1 MTPIAIFTGGTSAE
15 RDIAIA
21 SSKAVARLLDG
32 RYATTTFDFPSD
44 IDAFL
49 ARRHEFVA
57 AIPVFH
63 GSGGEDGT
71 VQGFLETLGI
81 PYLFSG
87 VAANAIAMDKDLA
100 KRIVAS
106 AGIKT
111 PAWSVIVSGLSAVSS
126 AKVEAKQSLEE
137 IASVCGPRNDKGFP
151 CVVKPLD
158 GGSTQGVSIARD
170 RAELDAAVDAA
181 LRFSSSVLV
190 ESFVAGD
197 EFTVAVPDV
206 PSTGSGSATTFVPNA
221 MPVIQIKSPT
231 GLYDYDAKYGPVP
244 AEKLCPAPIPD
255 DLAER
260 LQAAALTAHR
270 TIGARHLSRVDFI
283 VDPSDEIW
291 FLEIN
296 TIPGLSVLFPRAVA
310 ASGRDFGEMLAR
322 WIETTIA
329 NDPRSDVHRSGDR

>member
-1 MTPIAIFTGGTSAE
+1 MTNIAILTGGTSAE

-21 SSKAVARLLDG
+21 SSKTVARVLDG
-32 RYATTTFDFPSD
+32 RYATTTFDFPTD
-44 IDAFL
+44 IDAFF
-49 ARRHEFVA
+49 ARRKEFAA

-63 GSGGEDGT
+63 GKGGEDGT

-87 VAANAIAMDKDLA
+87 VAAHAVAMDKDLA

-106 AGIKT
+106 AGLRT
-111 PAWSVIVSGLSAVSS
+111 AAWMTCSS
-126 AKVEAKQSLEE
+126 PSDRHLAKGSPRDPNRWVEQRNTVDVPKP
-137 IASVCGPRNDKGFP
+137 CGSPSDTHAADAACGEFP

-170 RAELDAAVDAA
+170 RAGLDAAVDAA
-181 LRFSSSVLV
+181 LRFSPRVLV

-197 EFTVAVPDV
+197 EFTVAVADV
-206 PSTGSGSATTFVPNA
+206 DGQPTA

-231 GLYDYDAKYGPVP
+231 GLYDYDAKYGPTP
-244 AEKLCPAPIPD
+244 AEKLCPAPISD
-255 DLAER
+255 DLSRR
-260 LQAAALTAHR
+260 LQAAALTAHKA
-270 TIGARHLSRVDFI
+270 IGARHLSRTDLI
-283 VDPSDEIW
+283 VDLSGDIW

-310 ASGRDFGEMLAR
+310 ASGRDFGELLAS
-322 WIETTIA
+322 WVETVVAAST
-329 NDPRSDVHRSGDR
+329 

>member
-1 MTPIAIFTGGTSAE
+1 MTNIAILTGGTSSE

-21 SSKAVARLLDG
+21 SSKNVARVLDG
-32 RYATTTFDFPSD
+32 RYATTTFDFPSE

-49 ARRHEFVA
+49 AHRHEFSG

-63 GSGGEDGT
+63 GKGGEDGT

-81 PYLFSG
+81 PYLFSE
-87 VAANAIAMDKDLA
+87 VAAHAIAMDKDLA
-100 KRIVAS
+100 KRIVSS
-106 AGIKT
+106 AGVKT
-111 PAWSVIVSGLSAVSS
+111 APWEVYAKRLDRVIQHT
-126 AKVEAKQSLEE
+126 VEFLPTVA
-137 IASVCGPRNDKGFP
+137 FP

-158 GGSTQGVSIARD
+158 GGSTQGVSVVRD
-170 RAELDAAVDAA
+170 RAGLDAAVDAA
-181 LRFSSSVLV
+181 LRFSSRVLV

-197 EFTVAVPDV
+197 EFTVAVADV
-206 PSTGSGSATTFVPNA
+206 DGVATA

-231 GLYDYDAKYGPVP
+231 GIYDYDAKYGPTP

-255 DLAER
+255 DLARR

-270 TIGARHLSRVDFI
+270 AIGARHLSRTDLI
-283 VDPSDEIW
+283 VDSAGEIW

-310 ASGRDFGEMLAR
+310 ASGRDFGDLLAS
-322 WIETTIA
+322 WIESTIT
-329 NDPRSDVHRSGDR
+329 NDPRH